1 MAIANQ
7 RERPGSSSQVGAE
20 RTTTI
25 PDSMV
30 RLLKAVEHREH
41 TATRHEVNW
50 TKVQGAL
57 RHSLQESLLDY
68 LTA

>member
-1 MAIANQ
+1 M
-7 RERPGSSSQVGAE
+7 
-20 RTTTI
+20 

-50 TKVQGAL
+50 TKVQGGAAAFPP
-57 RHSLQESLLDY
+57 RNF
-68 LTA
+68 A